1 MNTECGDGKD
11 EDKEIEI
18 GNFTAQNRNQF
29 NIFESAMIRS
39 IYHQSFVIIHRVC
52 SE

>member
-1 MNTECGDGKD
+1 MYTEYGDGKD

-29 NIFESAMIRS
+29 NLFESVMIRS
-39 IYHQSFVIIHRVC
+39 I
-52 SE
+52 